1 MVTEM
6 NNLEN
11 QSTLVRRLGEFLIR
25 YGLVLVL
32 GWIGAMKFTAYEAA
46 GIKALVE
53 TSPFMSWMYKV
64 FSLQATSNIIG
75 VAEITA
81 AVLIAIRPISAKLS
95 AIGSVL
101 AVLTFLATL
110 TFLFSL
116 PGWEQSLGGFPA
128 LSGSGGFLLKD
139 TVLLGAALFTLGD
152 SLTAADIYSATFA
165 AMFRPL
171 PGAQC
176 AMEGSTRAAFEFC
189 DAATLDALDPVL
201 FEHRDAMYR
210 DHLELPLAL

>member
-1 MVTEM
+1 MISDAIVKNS
-6 NNLEN
+6 NN
-11 QSTLVRRLGEFLIR
+11 VIKKLGEFLIR

-32 GWIGAMKFTAYEAA
+32 GWIGAMKFTAYEAS
-46 GIKALVE
+46 GIRTLVE

-81 AVLIAIRPISAKLS
+81 AALIAIRPLSAKLS
-95 AIGSVL
+95 AVGSVL
-101 AVLTFLATL
+101 AVFTFLTTL

-116 PGWEQSLGGFPA
+116 PGWEKSLGGFPA

-152 SLTAADIYSATFA
+152 SLT
-165 AMFRPL
+165 
-171 PGAQC
+171 GKQ
-176 AMEGSTRAAFEFC
+176 
-189 DAATLDALDPVL
+189 
-201 FEHRDAMYR
+201 
-210 DHLELPLAL
+210 

>member
-1 MVTEM
+1 M
-6 NNLEN
+6 NILEN
-11 QSTLVRRLGEFLIR
+11 PSTLLRKSGEFLIR
-25 YGLVLVL
+25 YGLVIVL

-64 FSLQATSNIIG
+64 FSLQTTSNIIG

-81 AVLIAIRPISAKLS
+81 ATLIAIRPLSSKLS
-95 AIGSVL
+95 AVGSIL
-101 AVLTFLATL
+101 AICTFLATL

-116 PGWEQSLGGFPA
+116 PGWEKSLGGFPA

-152 SLTAADIYSATFA
+152 SLTIKK
-165 AMFRPL
+165 R
-171 PGAQC
+171 
-176 AMEGSTRAAFEFC
+176 
-189 DAATLDALDPVL
+189 
-201 FEHRDAMYR
+201 
-210 DHLELPLAL
+210 